1 MVPPER
7 LELSSSTLKEWQA
20 NLYPMAAFMS
30 CRAGDLPQSSTVIF
44 TAPTLAI
51 KQLPDKMEPILGYA
65 PNKGG
70 LQNLSEP
77 SSTGKMVCP
86 VLDSNQ
92 CALSINHDSVESRTV
107 FHSAQD
113 IEMVDARGVEPLSE
127 SRKA

>member
-1 MVPPER
+1 VE
-7 LELSSSTLKEWQA
+7 T
-20 NLYPMAAFMS
+20 N
-30 CRAGDLPQSSTVIF
+30 CRWRFGHLPLQMHQPD
-44 TAPTLAI
+44 APR
-51 KQLPDKMEPILGYA
+51 KMEPIHGTA
-65 PNKGG
+65 PCKGG